1 MLTEIRVRNPRR
13 IVDTQ
18 LNLPLQGPSKFPII
32 FVDGLTP
39 VAAEF
44 TSSPYAN
51 LPGEYLQSS
60 RVGVRNIVLTL
71 DLKPD
76 WSAGEDP
83 EDLRKI
89 LLGFFTPG
97 HTVELELVTDKV
109 TRHISGVVE
118 SFEAPMF
125 ARVPQV
131 QISVLCHDPY
141 FYESPG
147 SGETTVN
154 VDANNGYSIEFSN
167 TGDVASGVRIGITP
181 NYDMNSIALHVGP
194 AYEGMSVHRTFEV
207 VTPVAAFQELV
218 IDGRPFHKDVRNAS
232 TGMQH
237 LGNVVAGSVWPVFE
251 PVTMAV
257 IVTGDSTGANPM
269 YSVSVTYSRRYAS
282 L

>member
-18 LNLPLQGPSKFPII
+18 LNLPLQGPSKFPIV

-44 TSSPYAN
+44 ASSPYAN

-76 WSAGEDP
+76 WSTGEDP

-89 LLGFFTPG
+89 LSGFFTPG
-97 HTVELELVTDKV
+97 HSVEFELVTDKV

-125 ARVPQV
+125 ARQPQV

-147 SGETTVN
+147 SGEKTIVSHA
-154 VDANNGYSIEFSN
+154 DNGSMMEFWN
-167 TGDVASGVRIGITP
+167 TGDVDAGVRIAIVP
-181 NYDMNSIALHVGP
+181 NHYMYSIAIHVGP
-194 AYEGMSVHRTFEV
+194 VYEGMSVHPTFEV
-207 VTPVAAFQELV
+207 DTPVAQRQELV
-218 IDGRPFHKDVRNAS
+218 IDGRPFRKDVRNAT
-232 TGMQH
+232 TGKQH
-237 LGNVVAGSVWPVFE
+237 LSSIVAGSVWPVFE
-251 PVTMAV
+251 PVNMGV
-257 IVTGDSTGANPM
+257 IVTGESTDPNPT
-269 YSVSVTYSRRYAS
+269 YTVSVTYSRRYAS

>member
-18 LNLPLQGPSKFPII
+18 LNLPLQGPSKFPIV

-39 VAAEF
+39 AAAEF

-71 DLKPD
+71 ELKPD

-89 LLGFFTPG
+89 LLGYFTPG
-97 HTVELELVTDKV
+97 QSVEFELVTDKV

-118 SFEAPMF
+118 TFEAPMF
-125 ARVPQV
+125 VREPQV

-141 FYESPG
+141 FYESSG
-147 SGETTVN
+147 LGETTFVTS
-154 VDANNGYSIEFSN
+154 VEHGEMMEFLN
-167 TGDVASGVRIGITP
+167 TGDVDAGVRIGVTP
-181 NYDMNSIALHVGP
+181 DYYMYSIVLHVGP
-194 AYEGMSVHRTFEV
+194 VYDGMGTHPTFEV
-207 VTPVAAFQELV
+207 NASVPPAQELV
-218 IDGRPFHKDVRNAS
+218 IDGRPLHKDIKNMN
-232 TGMQH
+232 TGKQH
-237 LGNVVAGSVWPVFE
+237 ISSIVPGSVWPVFE
-251 PVTMAV
+251 PGNMAV
-257 IVTGDSTGANPM
+257 IVTGDSTSLTPT
-269 YSVSVTYSRRYAS
+269 YTVSVAYSRRYAS